1 LDTLSLLSQSLR
13 GAIIAPP
20 GKLLFVAD
28 YASIEAR
35 VLLWCAQDEEGLEK
49 FRKGVDLYVDMASAI
64 YKQPVSKEK
73 DPEKRQLGKIAIL
86 GLGYQM
92 GAPKFHATC
101 ANQGIHI
108 TEELAQQ
115 TVDAYRAKYILV
127 KQLWYDQETAAG
139 EATYDK
145 EGTEYE
151 CFPCKWVKEGRFL
164 YCILPSGRRLAY
176 PDPAIKVITTSW
188 GARKNALTY
197 MGVNATTRK
206 WHRQSSYGGLLVEN
220 IVQAISRDI
229 MAEAM
234 LRCEES
240 RIYSPILSV
249 HDELIAEG
257 NEHHGKVEDF
267 VALVGQCPE
276 WCKGCPVAAEGWAG
290 KRYRK

>member
-1 LDTLSLLSQSLR
+1 M
-13 GAIIAPP
+13 APP

-35 VLLWCAQDEEGLEK
+35 VLLWAAKDEAGLEL
-49 FRKGVDLYVDMASAI
+49 FRKGADLYCDMASAI
-64 YKQPVSKEK
+64 YKRPVTKENTQ
-73 DPEKRQLGKIAIL
+73 ERALGKIAIL

-92 GAPKFHATC
+92 GAPKFLATC
-101 ANQGIHI
+101 ANAGITI
-108 TEELAQQ
+108 EEELAVL
-115 TVDAYRAKYILV
+115 TVTTYREKYHRV
-127 KQLWYDQETAAG
+127 KSLWYDQETAAG

-151 CFPCKWVKEGRFL
+151 CFPVTWVKHGRFL
-164 YCILPSGRRLAY
+164 YCKLPSGRTLAY
-176 PDPAIKVITTSW
+176 PDAAIKLITTSW

-197 MGVNATTRK
+197 MGVDAMTRQ
-206 WHRQSSYGGLLVEN
+206 WRRQSSYGGLLVEN

-240 RIYSPILSV
+240 QIYFPILSV

-257 NEHHGKVEDF
+257 HKDHGNIEEF
-267 VALVGQCPE
+267 IGLVGQCPK
-276 WCKGCPVAAEGWAG
+276 WAPGCPVAAEGWAG
-290 KRYRK
+290 TRYRK